1 MHLEAANGLAVD
13 VSDGGTVRIGWG
25 EPDWFGPG
33 TATPPRSGPVASPV
47 AVGRRPG

>member
-33 TATPPRSGPVASPV
+33 TATQPLSGPRPPTGRL
-47 AVGRRPG
+47 GRRPG